1 MSHPKDRRDRFLK
14 GKHLGEK
21 RARGLYSSRELR
33 RNPESFEKAS
43 RVLRDTTKLCGR
55 PCCANPR
62 HNGWNQGLGKLT
74 RQELKFEEKIKI
86 DL

>member
-1 MSHPKDRRDRFLK
+1 MSHPTNRRERFLK
-14 GKHLGEK
+14 GCYKGEK
-21 RARGLYSSRELR
+21 RALGLYQYEERLKY
-33 RNPESFEKAS
+33 PENFERAA
-43 RVLRDTTKLCGR
+43 RVLRGTTKLCGR

-74 RQELKFEEKIKI
+74 LQELKYEEKLRT